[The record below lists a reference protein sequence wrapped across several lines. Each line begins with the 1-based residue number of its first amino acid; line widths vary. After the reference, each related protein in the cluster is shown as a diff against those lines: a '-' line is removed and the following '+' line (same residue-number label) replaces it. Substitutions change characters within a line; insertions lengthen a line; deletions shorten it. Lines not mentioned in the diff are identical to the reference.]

1 MAKKLILLGAT
12 GSIGAS
18 AVDVVRT
25 HPGDFRI
32 VAVSAR
38 RSRERCEAIAR
49 EFGAKAYV
57 GEDAAVRAVEE
68 NDADVCLVATV
79 GMSGLKPTVVAIEKG
94 MDIALATKEV
104 MVMAGEKVTALAK
117 AKGVRFLPVDSEH
130 SAIFQCLGKVKSKG
144 EEGENAEGSGP
155 KLIANIWGGSV
166 EEYAEVAERMGD
178 KVDAIEMNVSCPNVK
193 AGGHTF
199 GQDPKI
205 LNEVVSAVRQA
216 TKLPLIVK
224 LAPNVPSIVPYV
236 KACEDAG
243 ADALSMINTIP
254 AMVIDIEKRVP
265 VLANRTGGLSG
276 RGIHPAAVKL
286 VYDAHKATKLPI
298 LAMGGVYEAKDAI
311 EFLLAG
317 ATAVAV
323 GTATFTNPST
333 VAEVYDGI
341 VAYCEKHGFKSVAE
355 LTGNL
360 VV

>member
-1 MAKKLILLGAT
+1 MIDTRIDLGGLKMATPIATASGTFGYGFEYVGAVDYAKLGAVTAKGIRIEPWPGNEMPRHSEVPGGLVNAIGLQGTGIEHFLKVTVPWYREQMAKALQ
-12 GSIGAS
+12 SEQS
-18 AVDVVRT
+18 NNPNNRT
-25 HPGDFRI
+25 IP
-32 VAVSAR
+32 
-38 RSRERCEAIAR
+38 
-49 EFGAKAYV
+49 
-57 GEDAAVRAVEE
+57 
-68 NDADVCLVATV
+68 
-79 GMSGLKPTVVAIEKG
+79 
-94 MDIALATKEV
+94 
-104 MVMAGEKVTALAK
+104 
-117 AKGVRFLPVDSEH
+117 
-130 SAIFQCLGKVKSKG
+130 
-144 EEGENAEGSGP
+144 
-155 KLIANIWGGSV
+155 LIANIWGGSV
-166 EEYAEVAERMGD
+166 EEYAEVAKRMGGA
-178 KVDAIEMNVSCPNVK
+178 VDAIEMNVSCPNVK

-205 LNEVVSAVRQA
+205 LNEVVSAVRAA

-236 KACEDAG
+236 KACEDGG

-276 RGIHPAAVKL
+276 RAIHPAAVKL

-323 GTATFTNPST
+323 GTATFTNPNT

-341 VAYCEKHGFKSVAE
+341 VAYCEKHGFKSVSE

>member
-1 MAKKLILLGAT
+1 MVNMKVNLGGLEMPTPVATASGTFGYGFEYVGAVDYAKLGA
-12 GSIGAS
+12 
-18 AVDVVRT
+18 
-25 HPGDFRI
+25 
-32 VAVSAR
+32 
-38 RSRERCEAIAR
+38 
-49 EFGAKAYV
+49 
-57 GEDAAVRAVEE
+57 
-68 NDADVCLVATV
+68 
-79 GMSGLKPTVVAIEKG
+79 
-94 MDIALATKEV
+94 
-104 MVMAGEKVTALAK
+104 VTA
-117 AKGVRFLPVDSEH
+117 KGIRIDPWPGNEMPRHSEVPGGLVNAIGLQGTGIEHFLDITVPWYRE
-130 SAIFQCLGKVKSKG
+130 QVKSKG

-193 AGGHTF
+193 AGGHTS

-205 LNEVVSAVRQA
+205 LNEAVSAVRKA

-224 LAPNVPSIVPYV
+224 LAPNVPSIIPYV
-236 KACEDAG
+236 KACEDGG

-265 VLANRTGGLSG
+265 VLANKTGGLSG

-323 GTATFTNPST
+323 GTATFTNPNT

-341 VAYCEKHGFKSVAE
+341 VAYCEKHGFKSVSE

-360 VV
+360 QA

>member
-1 MAKKLILLGAT
+1 MIDTQVDLGGLKMPTPVATASGTFGYGFEYVGAVDYTKLGAVTAKGIRIEPWPGNGMPRHSEVPGGLVNAIGLQGTGIEHFLKITVPWYREQMAKALQ
-12 GSIGAS
+12 SEQS
-18 AVDVVRT
+18 NNPNNRT
-25 HPGDFRI
+25 IP
-32 VAVSAR
+32 
-38 RSRERCEAIAR
+38 
-49 EFGAKAYV
+49 
-57 GEDAAVRAVEE
+57 
-68 NDADVCLVATV
+68 
-79 GMSGLKPTVVAIEKG
+79 
-94 MDIALATKEV
+94 
-104 MVMAGEKVTALAK
+104 
-117 AKGVRFLPVDSEH
+117 
-130 SAIFQCLGKVKSKG
+130 
-144 EEGENAEGSGP
+144 
-155 KLIANIWGGSV
+155 LIANIWGGSV
-166 EEYAEVAERMGD
+166 EEYAEVAKRMGD
-178 KVDAIEMNVSCPNVK
+178 AVDAIEMNVSCPNVK

-205 LNEVVSAVRQA
+205 LNEVVSAVRKA

-236 KACEDAG
+236 KACEDGG
-243 ADALSMINTIP
+243 ANALSMINTIP

-276 RGIHPAAVKL
+276 RGIHPVAVKL

-341 VAYCEKHGFKSVAE
+341 VAYCEKHGFKSVSE

>member
-1 MAKKLILLGAT
+1 MVNTKVNLGGLEMPTPVATASGTFGYGFEYKGAVDYTKLGA
-12 GSIGAS
+12 
-18 AVDVVRT
+18 
-25 HPGDFRI
+25 
-32 VAVSAR
+32 
-38 RSRERCEAIAR
+38 
-49 EFGAKAYV
+49 
-57 GEDAAVRAVEE
+57 
-68 NDADVCLVATV
+68 
-79 GMSGLKPTVVAIEKG
+79 
-94 MDIALATKEV
+94 
-104 MVMAGEKVTALAK
+104 VTA
-117 AKGVRFLPVDSEH
+117 KGIRIEPWPGNEMPRHSEVPGGLVNAIGLQGTGIEHFLKITVPWYRE
-130 SAIFQCLGKVKSKG
+130 QVKSKSEKG
-144 EEGENAEGSGP
+144 KSAEGP

-166 EEYAEVAERMGD
+166 EEYAEVAKRMGD
-178 KVDAIEMNVSCPNVK
+178 AVDAIEMNVSCPNVK

-205 LNEVVSAVRQA
+205 LNEVVSAVRAA

-236 KACEDAG
+236 KACEDGG

-298 LAMGGVYEAKDAI
+298 LAMGGVYEAKDAV

-323 GTATFTNPST
+323 GTATFTNPNT
-333 VAEVYDGI
+333 VSEVYDGI
-341 VAYCEKHGFKSVAE
+341 VAYCETHGFKSVSE

-360 VV
+360 A